1 MAILKAPPLQPKNET
16 IQLRVSQDLKFRLT
30 RYAEFLHAT
39 TSYVMSEALHRIFE
53 KDRDFKAWL
62 EEHPNASGD
71 SQTEVDF
78 TMETTKK
85 A

>member
-1 MAILKAPPLQPKNET
+1 MAILKAPPAQPKNET
-16 IQLRVSQDLKFRLT
+16 IQLRVSQDLKYRLT
-30 RYAEFLHAT
+30 RYAEFIRAT
-39 TSYVMSEALHRIFE
+39 TSYVMSEALNRVFE

-62 EEHPNASGD
+62 EEHPNAVSD
-71 SQTEVDF
+71 SQTEVDS